1 MSEKRETMAGSVL
14 PFALRD
20 RWIVTAESERYLV
33 NVRHRTRWY
42 AVARRKGHE
51 DRWYRC
57 ASRPDAIGIAE
68 ILREGFREMEELER
82 FRDLYNGLTELQR
95 GLLIHSP
102 ARPR

>member
-1 MSEKRETMAGSVL
+1 MDKSAASVL
-14 PFALRD
+14 PFALAN
-20 RWIVTAESERYLV
+20 RWIVTVESERNLV

-51 DRWYRC
+51 ERRYRC

-68 ILREGFREMEELER
+68 ILREGFREMEEFQR
-82 FRDLYNGLTELQR
+82 FSDLYYSLTEAQR
-95 GLLIHSP
+95 GLIIHGP